1 MARKKYG
8 NLANLWQI
16 RRVAKQQM
24 YSEPELA
31 ALAKKPAGPASASA
45 ASIPR
50 VSLAHASHAGAS
62 APYEESAGPS
72 AAQAPGAVLVE
83 PLYMQAEPVRRRSG
97 ASVAARIGRFVSF
110 GVAGA
115 MLGGGL
121 GIFAVNYLGLAA
133 DWTKLAVYGPA
144 ALFAGA
150 CAVASLFSKTAL
162 E

>member
-1 MARKKYG
+1 MDPDMVR
-8 NLANLWQI
+8 
-16 RRVAKQQM
+16 QQA
-24 YSEPELA
+24 EAEREALA

-50 VSLAHASHAGAS
+50 VSLADASHGGAS
-62 APYEESAGPS
+62 APYKEIAGTAP
-72 AAQAPGAVLVE
+72 QAPGAVLVE
-83 PLYMQAEPVRRRSG
+83 PLYMQAEPVHRRGG

-121 GIFAVNYLGLAA
+121 GIFAVNYLGLAR

-144 ALFAGA
+144 ALLAVVCAFA
-150 CAVASLFSKTAL
+150 SFYTKPSHQ
-162 E
+162 